1 MKDSMIN
8 FGHSVRDDVLG
19 QIRGVRRL
27 RIMLRVRR
35 ASRSRTGGRRDFFFL
50 FFASASLSKAFAAS
64 ACASRSS
71 MSSEDDP
78 SNE

>member
-1 MKDSMIN
+1 MMSWGRCAAFD
-8 FGHSVRDDVLG
+8 GC
-19 QIRGVRRL
+19 
-27 RIMLRVRR
+27 
-35 ASRSRTGGRRDFFFL
+35 ASCWGFEERPDLALAEDDFFFL
-50 FFASASLSKAFAAS
+50 FFASASLSMAFAAA